1 MKNKKWI
8 ISTSVMSAIAIVYTI
23 LIAFVDRTAIGAND
37 SVVGFSKI
45 NKYFLDLLKF
55 NDTFYKITKYSGIVI
70 ILIAVIYMIIALIE
84 LIKRK
89 KFKEVDSELI
99 FAGIF
104 YIALIIIYFVFELL
118 KINYRPILM
127 DGVLEPSYPS
137 SHTMLAI
144 FICVTAL
151 LINKKLIKNSPL
163 KITANTITIIIG
175 LVTVIGRVISGV
187 HWITDIIGGILIST
201 ALILGYVLVIKIA
214 ETKKNNKQSI
224 ANLKSTDKD

>member
-1 MKNKKWI
+1 MQNKKWI
-8 ISTSVMSAIAIVYTI
+8 ISTSVVSAIAIVYTI
-23 LIAFVDRTAIGAND
+23 LIAFVDRAAIGAND

-45 NKYFLDLLKF
+45 NKYFMNLLKF
-55 NDTFYKITKYSGIVI
+55 NDTFYKITKYTGII
-70 ILIAVIYMIIALIE
+70 IISIAVVYMIIALIE

-127 DGVLEPSYPS
+127 GGVLEPSYPS

-144 FICVTAL
+144 FICITAL
-151 LINKKLIKNSPL
+151 LINKKIIKNTPL
-163 KITANTITIIIG
+163 KITADIITIIIG

-201 ALILGYVLVIKIA
+201 ALVLGYVLVIKIA
-214 ETKKNNKQSI
+214 ETKKKDKQSI
-224 ANLKSTDKD
+224 PSSKSTDKD

>member
-8 ISTSVMSAIAIVYTI
+8 ISTSVVSVIALVYTI
-23 LIAFVDRTAIGAND
+23 LITFVDRNAIGAND

-55 NDTFYKITKYSGIVI
+55 NNAFYNITKYTGVII

-99 FAGIF
+99 FAGVF

-137 SHTMLAI
+137 SHTMLAV

-151 LINKKLIKNSPL
+151 LINKKIIKNTPL
-163 KITANTITIIIG
+163 KITIDTITIIIG
-175 LVTVIGRVISGV
+175 LVTVIGRIISGV

-201 ALILGYVLVIKIA
+201 ALVLGYVLAIKIA
-214 ETKKNNKQSI
+214 ETKKNDKQSI
-224 ANLKSTDKD
+224 SNSKSTDKD

>member
-8 ISTSVMSAIAIVYTI
+8 ISTSIVSAITLVYTI
-23 LIAFVDRTAIGAND
+23 LIAFVDRNAIGAND

-55 NDTFYKITKYSGIVI
+55 NNTFYNITKYTGIII

-99 FAGIF
+99 FAGVF

-137 SHTMLAI
+137 SHTMLAV
-144 FICVTAL
+144 FICVSAL
-151 LINKKLIKNSPL
+151 LINKKIIKNTPL
-163 KITANTITIIIG
+163 KITIDTITIIIG
-175 LVTVIGRVISGV
+175 LVTVIGRIISGV

-201 ALILGYVLVIKIA
+201 ALVLGYVLAIKIA
-214 ETKKNNKQSI
+214 ETKKNDKQSI
-224 ANLKSTDKD
+224 SNSKSTDKD

>member
-8 ISTSVMSAIAIVYTI
+8 ISTSVVSVIALVYTI
-23 LIAFVDRTAIGAND
+23 LIAFVDRNAIGPND

-45 NKYFLDLLKF
+45 NKYFLGLLEF
-55 NDTFYKITKYSGIVI
+55 NGTFYNITKYTGIII

-89 KFKEVDSELI
+89 KYKEVDSELI
-99 FAGIF
+99 FAGVF

-137 SHTMLAI
+137 SHTMLAV
-144 FICVTAL
+144 FICVSAL
-151 LINKKLIKNSPL
+151 LINKKIIKNTPL
-163 KITANTITIIIG
+163 KITIDTITIIIG
-175 LVTVIGRVISGV
+175 LVTVIGRIISGV

-201 ALILGYVLVIKIA
+201 ALVLGYVLAIKIA
-214 ETKKNNKQSI
+214 ETKKNDKQSVS
-224 ANLKSTDKD
+224 NSKSTDKD

>member
-8 ISTSVMSAIAIVYTI
+8 ISTSVVSVIALVYTI
-23 LIAFVDRTAIGAND
+23 LITFVDRNAIGAND

-55 NDTFYKITKYSGIVI
+55 NNTFYNITKYTGIII

-89 KFKEVDSELI
+89 TFKEVDSELI
-99 FAGIF
+99 FAGVF

-118 KINYRPILM
+118 KINYRPILIN
-127 DGVLEPSYPS
+127 GVLEPSYPS
-137 SHTMLAI
+137 SHTMLAV

-151 LINKKLIKNSPL
+151 LINKKIIKNTPL
-163 KITANTITIIIG
+163 KITIDTITIIIG
-175 LVTVIGRVISGV
+175 LVTVIGRIISGV

-201 ALILGYVLVIKIA
+201 ALVLGYVLAIKIT
-214 ETKKNNKQSI
+214 ETKKNDKQSI
-224 ANLKSTDKD
+224 SNSKSTDKD

>member
-8 ISTSVMSAIAIVYTI
+8 ISTSVVSVIALVYTI
-23 LIAFVDRTAIGAND
+23 LIAFVDRNAIGAND

-55 NDTFYKITKYSGIVI
+55 NGTFYNITKYTGIII

-89 KFKEVDSELI
+89 KYKEVDSELI
-99 FAGIF
+99 FAGVF

-137 SHTMLAI
+137 SHTMLAV
-144 FICVTAL
+144 FICVSAL
-151 LINKKLIKNSPL
+151 LINKKIIKNTPL
-163 KITANTITIIIG
+163 KITIDTITIIIG
-175 LVTVIGRVISGV
+175 LVTVIGRIISGV

-201 ALILGYVLVIKIA
+201 ALVLGYVLAIKIA
-214 ETKKNNKQSI
+214 ETKKNDKQSVS
-224 ANLKSTDKD
+224 NSKSTDKD

>member
-8 ISTSVMSAIAIVYTI
+8 ISTSVVSVIALVYTI
-23 LIAFVDRTAIGAND
+23 LIAFVDRNAIGAND

-55 NDTFYKITKYSGIVI
+55 NNTFYNITKYTGIII

-89 KFKEVDSELI
+89 KYKEVDSELI
-99 FAGIF
+99 FAGVF

-137 SHTMLAI
+137 SHTMLAV

-151 LINKKLIKNSPL
+151 LINKKIIKNTPL
-163 KITANTITIIIG
+163 KITIDTITIIIG

-201 ALILGYVLVIKIA
+201 ALVLGYVLAIKIA
-214 ETKKNNKQSI
+214 ETKKNDKQSVS
-224 ANLKSTDKD
+224 NSKSTDKD

>member
-8 ISTSVMSAIAIVYTI
+8 ISTSVVSVIALVYTI
-23 LIAFVDRTAIGAND
+23 LIAFVDRNAIGAND

-55 NDTFYKITKYSGIVI
+55 NNAFYNITKYTGIII

-89 KFKEVDSELI
+89 KYKEVDSELI
-99 FAGIF
+99 FAGVF

-137 SHTMLAI
+137 SHTMLAV

-151 LINKKLIKNSPL
+151 LINKKIIKNTPL
-163 KITANTITIIIG
+163 KITIDTITIIIG
-175 LVTVIGRVISGV
+175 LVTVIGRIISGV

-201 ALILGYVLVIKIA
+201 ALVLGYVLAIKIA
-214 ETKKNNKQSI
+214 EIKRNDKQSI
-224 ANLKSTDKD
+224 SNSKSTDKD

>member
-8 ISTSVMSAIAIVYTI
+8 ISTSVVSVIALVYTI
-23 LIAFVDRTAIGAND
+23 LIAFVDRNAIGAND

-55 NDTFYKITKYSGIVI
+55 NNTFYNITKYTGIII

-99 FAGIF
+99 FAGVF

-137 SHTMLAI
+137 SHTMLAV

-151 LINKKLIKNSPL
+151 LINKKIIKNTPL
-163 KITANTITIIIG
+163 KITIDTITIIIG
-175 LVTVIGRVISGV
+175 LVTVIGRIISGV

-201 ALILGYVLVIKIA
+201 ALVLGYVLAIKIA
-214 ETKKNNKQSI
+214 ETKKNDKQSVS
-224 ANLKSTDKD
+224 NSKSTDKD

>member
-8 ISTSVMSAIAIVYTI
+8 ISTSVVSVIALVYTI
-23 LIAFVDRTAIGAND
+23 LITFVDRNAIGANN

-55 NDTFYKITKYSGIVI
+55 NNTFYNITKYTGIII

-99 FAGIF
+99 FAGVF

-137 SHTMLAI
+137 SHTMLAV

-151 LINKKLIKNSPL
+151 LINKKIIKSNPL
-163 KITANTITIIIG
+163 KITIDTITIIIG
-175 LVTVIGRVISGV
+175 LVTVIGRIISGV

-201 ALILGYVLVIKIA
+201 ALVLGYVLAIKIA
-214 ETKKNNKQSI
+214 ETKKNDKQSI
-224 ANLKSTDKD
+224 SNSKSTDKD